1 VKRRE
6 AEVVKSVA
14 RVFDIL
20 ELFDRRRRALTAA
33 EVGRELR
40 YPPSSTIGLLKS
52 MVTLGYL
59 AFDCVDFTYTPTL
72 RLPMIGNWIKASG
85 INGDIKDLML
95 RLHDDTGE
103 SVSLCTESD
112 GRMQVLALSASKD
125 IGTFSKVSA
134 VGDYAP
140 LFGSVVGLT
149 SLSTRT
155 DNCVMQV
162 ATNLLRRPRYLRPE
176 INIPES
182 LKHIRLFRESGFGV
196 AYDLSTPN
204 VGALAWAMASDLG
217 KAPVVL
223 GVWGP
228 AARIRVCE
236 SRVIGQV
243 TAALRPPACLIA

>member
-1 VKRRE
+1 MNKCE

-20 ELFDRRRRALTAA
+20 ELYDRRLRPLTAA
-33 EVGRELR
+33 EIGKELHF
-40 YPPSSTIGLLKS
+40 PPSSTIGLLKS

-59 AFDCVDFTYTPTL
+59 AFDCVDFTYMPTQ
-72 RLPMIGNWIKASG
+72 RLPMIGNWIKSSDVD
-85 INGDIKDLML
+85 GDIRQLMQ

-125 IGTFSKVSA
+125 LATFSKVSA

-149 SLSTRT
+149 SLSTRS
-155 DNCVMQV
+155 DYRVMTV

-176 INIPES
+176 INLPES
-182 LKHIRLFRESGFGV
+182 LKHIRQFRNSGFGV
-196 AYDLSTPN
+196 AYDLSKPN
-204 VGALAWAMASDLG
+204 VGALAWAVTSDSG
-217 KAPVVL
+217 KAPLVL

-228 AARIRVCE
+228 TARIRACE
-236 SRVIGQV
+236 ARVVAQV
-243 TAALRPPACLIA
+243 NEALAHAPSQPG